1 MIWIWG
7 SENLWWPDL
16 KIAINPYNEKV
27 HVIDNT
33 RQRLIH
39 INQFNQI
46 VIIILF
52 DSIFKRMYYLGTAAD
67 LLKYHQG
74 LGILCVF

>member
-1 MIWIWG
+1 M
-7 SENLWWPDL
+7 NDL
-16 KIAINPYNEKV
+16 DMRRRESVVTWLKVRDNEKV

-33 RQRLIH
+33 KQRFIH

-46 VIIILF
+46 MIIILF

-67 LLKYHQG
+67 LLK
-74 LGILCVF
+74 

>member
-1 MIWIWG
+1 M
-7 SENLWWPDL
+7 NDL
-16 KIAINPYNEKV
+16 DMRRRESVVTWLKVRDNEKV

-33 RQRLIH
+33 RQRFIH

-46 VIIILF
+46 MIIILF

-67 LLKYHQG
+67 LLK
-74 LGILCVF
+74 